1 MKLFLLSACVRYHLG
16 AEFTKCMSL
25 SFNTVSFQEKAV
37 NMTTVLIPKF
47 RIGLKTSISSMTNI
61 FQSTNSSV
69 VGSPRALGNTH
80 THTHERDAQ
89 SRPQ

>member
-37 NMTTVLIPKF
+37 NMTTVIISKF
-47 RIGLKTSISSMTNI
+47 RIGLNTFISSRILQT
-61 FQSTNSSV
+61 FSS
-69 VGSPRALGNTH
+69 
-80 THTHERDAQ
+80 
-89 SRPQ
+89 